1 MDPNEALRQLRMVT
15 ENAHVIDY
23 GNHREVTELLRDM
36 IDHVS
41 ALDEWMTRGGFL
53 PTAWEAH
60 R

>member
-23 GNHREVTELLRDM
+23 ASHREVAELLREM
-36 IDHVS
+36 IQNVA
-41 ALDEWMTRGGFL
+41 ALDEWLVGGGFL
-53 PTAWEAH
+53 PGAWA